1 MSQKESEQLA
11 EISRKLDQLIALLKI
26 GSRKTL
32 EEYKRQLQQDKV
44 YLRILEITNSP
55 SSYSDIVK
63 RSHEELGVAE
73 ITVKKKI
80 AELKA
85 MGLLI
90 AIRKGREVYYE
101 NSGILD

>member
-55 SSYSDIVK
+55 LSYSDIVK

>member
-11 EISRKLDQLIALLKI
+11 EITKKLDQLIALLKI
-26 GSRKTL
+26 ENRKNL
-32 EEYKRQLQQDKV
+32 DEYKRQLQKDKV
-44 YLRILEITNSP
+44 YTRMLEITDSP
-55 SSYSDIVK
+55 LSYSDIVK
-63 RSHEELGVAE
+63 RLHKELGIAE

-80 AELKA
+80 AEMRA

-90 AIRKGREVYYE
+90 ATRKGREVYYE

>member
-11 EISRKLDQLIALLKI
+11 EIAKKLDQLIALLKI
-26 GSRKTL
+26 GNRKIL
-32 EEYKRQLQQDKV
+32 EEYKRQLQRDKV
-44 YLRILEITNSP
+44 YARIIEITNSP
-55 SSYSDIVK
+55 LSYSDIVN
-63 RSHEELGVAE
+63 RLHDELGVAK

-90 AIRKGREVYYE
+90 AMRKGREVYYE
-101 NSGILD
+101 DSGILD